1 MFDNLTPEQIE
12 AFKLRTHRVEALLKT
27 AVETKPE
34 AKKTPL
40 RRLHIVPNLHVPH
53 VANVSH
59 GHHAQ
64 VA

>member
-12 AFKLRTHRVEALLKT
+12 AFKLRTHRVEALLKS
-27 AVETKPE
+27 AVETQPE

-53 VANVSH
+53 ASH